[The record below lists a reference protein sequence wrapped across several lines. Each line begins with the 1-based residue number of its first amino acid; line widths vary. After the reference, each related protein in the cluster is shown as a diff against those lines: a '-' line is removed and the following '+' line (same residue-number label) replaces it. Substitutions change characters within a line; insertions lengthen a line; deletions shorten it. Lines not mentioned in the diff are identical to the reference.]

1 MCGILG
7 MVGTRWREHVHDA
20 LDTLRAR
27 GPDGHGVVTAG
38 AAVFGHRRLAIIDLA
53 GGAQP
58 MQSEDRRWTLAY
70 NGEIY
75 NFRELRAELQAQ
87 GWPFHTQSD
96 TEVLLQGWR
105 AWGETL
111 LDRLDG
117 IYAFALWDAQ
127 TQHLL
132 LARDRVGVKP
142 LFYATLD
149 GGLVFA
155 STLAP
160 FFALPGFPRRL
171 DHEALRDY
179 LACQAVQS
187 PHSILRDVRQLPP
200 ASLLQFEH
208 ESARLTMRRYW
219 QPPAPRTSAPAFS
232 DALEAVDAALRESV
246 RRQMVADVPL
256 GAFLSGG
263 IDSGLMVHYMAQA
276 GVRPLKTFNI
286 RFAQAGFDETP
297 AARAVAGLYATEHTV
312 IDAPAIDAAAFAT
325 AIAAL
330 DQPLADPAYVAT
342 HELSRFTREAVTVAI
357 SGDGGDELFAGYP
370 RFSQTEDRFPDSLAR
385 RLLRTGARAGWL
397 PGSLLRRG
405 LAGREMMLYRQVELG
420 PFTHSRKDLGRY
432 LRPAALAAC
441 RPQDTLALWRELTLD
456 YGRGMDSASLMRAD
470 LWTYLSEDCL
480 VKTDRASMNHSLE
493 VRVPLLGNPVLD
505 LVLNWPAGVH
515 YDAGG
520 GKALLR
526 ALARRH
532 LPEVVWN
539 RPKHGFSIPLQHYFN
554 GQWNAACEHYIA
566 RCGELAPFLHA
577 AAVQRLWQAAKR
589 GKASRRLAYTF
600 VVLLIW
606 LDAHPLSNE
615 EESKS

>member
-1 MCGILG
+1 MCGVLG
-7 MVGTRWREHVHDA
+7 AVGTRWRVHVHSA
-20 LDTLRAR
+20 LDSLRPR
-27 GPDGHGVVTAG
+27 GPDGHGMIEAG
-38 AAVFGHRRLAIIDLA
+38 AAVFGHRRLAVIDLA

-58 MQSEDRRWTLAY
+58 MQSEDRRWTLSF

-75 NFRELRAELQAQ
+75 NFRDLRAELGSR
-87 GWPFHTQSD
+87 GWTFKTHSD

-105 AWGETL
+105 AWGEEL

-117 IYAFALWDAQ
+117 IFAFALWDAE
-127 TQHLL
+127 TKRLV

-142 LFYATLD
+142 LFYASLD

-160 FFALPGFPRRL
+160 FFALPGFPRHL
-171 DHEALRDY
+171 DHAALRDY

-187 PHSILRDVRQLPP
+187 PRSFLRDVRQLPP
-200 ASLLQFEH
+200 ASLLQFDYE
-208 ESARLTMRRYW
+208 ERTLGTRRYW
-219 QPPAPRTSAPAFS
+219 RPAAPGTRAPAFD
-232 DALEAVDAALRESV
+232 DALQAVDGALRESV

-263 IDSGLMVHYMAQA
+263 IDSSLMVHYMAEA

-286 RFAQAGFDETP
+286 RFPQIGFDETP
-297 AARAVAGLYATEHTV
+297 AARAVAAQYNTEHTV
-312 IDAPAIDAAAFAT
+312 IDAPDIDAAAFEA
-325 AIAAL
+325 AIARL
-330 DQPLADPAYVAT
+330 DQPLADPAYIT
-342 HELSRFTREAVTVAI
+342 TSELSRLTRRAVTVAI

-370 RFSQTEDRFPDSLAR
+370 RFAQTEEHFPDSPGR
-385 RLLRTGARAGWL
+385 RLLREGVRSGWL

-405 LAGREMMLYRQVELG
+405 LAGREMLLYRQVELG
-420 PFTHSRKDLGRY
+420 PFPRSRKDLGRY
-432 LRPAALAAC
+432 LTPATLAAC
-441 RPQDTLALWRELTLD
+441 APQDTLALWRELSLD
-456 YGRGMDSASLMRAD
+456 YGSGMNTASLMRAD

-505 LVLNWPAGVH
+505 LVLDWPASVH
-515 YDAGG
+515 YDAAG

-532 LPEVVWN
+532 LPQAVWD
-539 RPKHGFSIPLQHYFN
+539 RPKHGFSVPLQHYFN
-554 GQWNAACEHYIA
+554 GQWSAACEHCIA
-566 RCGELAPFLHA
+566 RCAELAPFLNA
-577 AAVQRLWQAAKR
+577 AAVERLWQAAKQ

-606 LDAHPLSNE
+606 LAGHPLSND
-615 EESKS
+615 

>member
-7 MVGTRWREHVHDA
+7 TIGTRWRAHVQSA
-20 LDTLRAR
+20 LDTLRLR
-27 GPDGHGVVTAG
+27 GPDDHGVVEAG

-58 MQSEDRRWTLAY
+58 MQSADRRWTLAF

-75 NFRELRAELQAQ
+75 NFRELRAKLVAET
-87 GWPFHTQSD
+87 WPFHTHSD

-105 AWGETL
+105 AWGEAL

-127 TQHLL
+127 TKRLV

-142 LFYATLD
+142 LFYAALD
-149 GGLVFA
+149 GGLIFA

-160 FFALPGFPRRL
+160 FFALPDFPRRL

-187 PHSILRDVRQLPP
+187 PHSFLRDVRQLPP
-200 ASLLQFEH
+200 ASLLQFDH
-208 ESARLTMRRYW
+208 DGCKLSTRRYW
-219 QPPAPRTSAPAFS
+219 RPAAPSTPAPAFE
-232 DALEAVDAALRESV
+232 DALQAVDNALRESV

-263 IDSGLMVHYMAQA
+263 IDSSLMVHYMAEA

-286 RFAQAGFDETP
+286 RFPQIGFDETP
-297 AARAVAGLYATEHTV
+297 AARAVAVQYNTEHTV
-312 IDAPAIDAAAFAT
+312 IDAPAIDGAAFEA

-330 DQPLADPAYVAT
+330 DQPLADPAYVIT
-342 HELSRFTREAVTVAI
+342 CELSRLTRQAVTVAI

-370 RFSQTEDRFPDSLAR
+370 RFLQTEDRFPDSAGR
-385 RLLRTGARAGWL
+385 RLLRQGVGAGWL

-405 LAGREMMLYRQVELG
+405 LAGRQMLLYKQVELG
-420 PFTHSRKDLGRY
+420 PYTHSRKDLGRY
-432 LRPAALAAC
+432 LTPAALAAC
-441 RPQDTLALWRELTLD
+441 APQDTLALWRELSLD
-456 YGRGMDSASLMRAD
+456 YGRGMDTASLMRAD

-493 VRVPLLGNPVLD
+493 VRVPLLGNPLLD
-505 LVLNWPAGVH
+505 LVLDWPASVH
-515 YDAGG
+515 YDAAG

-532 LPEVVWN
+532 LPQAVWD
-539 RPKHGFSIPLQHYFN
+539 RPKHGFSVPLQHYFN
-554 GQWNAACEHYIA
+554 GQWNAACESYIG
-566 RCGELAPFLHA
+566 RCAELAPLLNA
-577 AAVQRLWQAAKR
+577 AAVQRLWQAAKL

-606 LDAHPLSNE
+606 LAKHPLSNV
-615 EESKS
+615 

>member
-7 MVGTRWREHVHDA
+7 TIGTRWREHVDVA
-20 LDTLRAR
+20 LNTLRAR
-27 GPDGHGVVTAG
+27 GPDDCGVVYAG

-53 GGAQP
+53 GGHQP
-58 MQSEDRRWTLAY
+58 MQSEDRRWTLAF

-75 NFRELRAELQAQ
+75 NFRELRAQLETQ
-87 GWPFHTQSD
+87 GWPFRTLSD

-117 IYAFALWDAQ
+117 MFAFALWDAE
-127 TQHLL
+127 TKRLV

-142 LFYATLD
+142 LYFATLD
-149 GGLVFA
+149 SGLVFA

-187 PHSILRDVRQLPP
+187 PHSLLRDVRQLPP
-200 ASLLQFEH
+200 AGLLLFEH
-208 ESARLTMRRYW
+208 ESGRLTTRRYW
-219 QPPAPRTSAPAFS
+219 QPPAQRAGVPSF
-232 DALEAVDAALRESV
+232 DAALHAVDAAIRESV

-263 IDSGLMVHYMAQA
+263 IDSSLMVHYMAEA

-286 RFAQAGFDETP
+286 RFPQAGFDETP
-297 AARAVAGLYATEHTV
+297 AARAVAGQYATEHTV
-312 IDAPAIDAAAFAT
+312 IEAPAIGAAAFET

-342 HELSRFTREAVTVAI
+342 HELSRLTRQAVTVAI
-357 SGDGGDELFAGYP
+357 SGDGGDELFGGYP
-370 RFSQTEDRFPDSLAR
+370 RFSQTEDRFPDSFGR
-385 RLLRTGARAGWL
+385 RLLRAGVRAGWL

-405 LAGREMMLYRQVELG
+405 LAGREMMLYRHVELG
-420 PFTHSRKDLGRY
+420 PYERSRKDLGRY
-432 LRPAALAAC
+432 LDPAALAAC
-441 RPQDTLALWRELTLD
+441 QPQETLALWRELTLV
-456 YGRGMDSASLMRAD
+456 YGRGMDTASLMRAD

-505 LVLNWPAGVH
+505 LVLDWPAGVH
-515 YDAGG
+515 YDAAG

-532 LPEVVWN
+532 LPEAVWN
-539 RPKHGFSIPLQHYFN
+539 RPKHGFSVPLQHYFD
-554 GQWNAACEHYIA
+554 GQWKATCEHYIA
-566 RCGELAPFLHA
+566 RCEELAPFLNA
-577 AAVQRLWQAAKR
+577 AAVRQLWQAAKR
-589 GKASRRLAYTF
+589 RKASRRLAYTF

-606 LDAHPLSNE
+606 LARNRITDNL
-615 EESKS
+615 

>member
-7 MVGTRWREHVHDA
+7 IVDTRWREHVHDA
-20 LDTLRAR
+20 LDTLRPR
-27 GPDGHGVVTAG
+27 GPDDHGVVDAG
-38 AAVFGHRRLAIIDLA
+38 AAVFGHRRLAVIDLA

-58 MQSEDRRWTLAY
+58 MQSEDRRWTLVF

-87 GWPFHTQSD
+87 GWPFHTHSD

-117 IYAFALWDAQ
+117 IFAFALWDAE
-127 TQHLL
+127 TKRLL

-149 GGLVFA
+149 GGLIFA
-155 STLAP
+155 STLTP

-187 PHSILRDVRQLPP
+187 PHSFLRDVRQLPP
-200 ASLLQFEH
+200 ASLLLFEY
-208 ESARLTMRRYW
+208 ESGQLTTRRYW
-219 QPPAPRTSAPAFS
+219 QPPAPRAAAPSLS

-263 IDSGLMVHYMAQA
+263 IDSSLMVHYMAEV
-276 GVRPLKTFNI
+276 GMRPLKTFNI
-286 RFAQAGFDETP
+286 RFPQAGFDETP
-297 AARAVAGLYATEHTV
+297 AARAVADQYATEHTV
-312 IDAPAIDAAAFAT
+312 IDAPAIDAAAFEA

-330 DQPLADPAYVAT
+330 DQPLADPAYVT
-342 HELSRFTREAVTVAI
+342 TSELSRLTRQAVTVAI

-370 RFSQTEDRFPDSLAR
+370 RFSQTEDRFPDSLGR
-385 RLLRTGARAGWL
+385 RLLRSGARSGWL
-397 PGSLLRRG
+397 PGGLLRRG
-405 LAGREMMLYRQVELG
+405 LAGREMMLYKQVELG
-420 PFTHSRKDLGRY
+420 PFTRSRKDLGSY
-432 LRPAALAAC
+432 LNPAALAAC
-441 RPQDTLALWRELTLD
+441 QPQDTLALWRDLTLD
-456 YGRGMDSASLMRAD
+456 YGRGMDTASLMRAD

-480 VKTDRASMNHSLE
+480 VKTDRASMNQSLE

-505 LVLNWPAGVH
+505 LVLDWPAAVH
-515 YDAGG
+515 YDADG

-532 LPEVVWN
+532 LPEAVWN
-539 RPKHGFSIPLQHYFN
+539 RPKHGFSVPLQHYFN

-566 RCGELAPFLHA
+566 RCEELAPFLNA
-577 AAVQRLWQAAKR
+577 AAVQRLWQAAKQR
-589 GKASRRLAYTF
+589 KASRRLAYTF

-606 LDAHPLSNE
+606 LAGHPLSND
-615 EESKS
+615 

>member
-7 MVGTRWREHVHDA
+7 MVGTRWREHVRDA
-20 LDTLRAR
+20 LDTLQLR
-27 GPDGHGVVTAG
+27 GPDDQGVVAAG

-58 MQSEDRRWTLAY
+58 MQSEDRRWTLAF

-75 NFRELRAELQAQ
+75 NFRELRQELEGQA
-87 GWPFHTQSD
+87 WPFRTHSD
-96 TEVLLQGWR
+96 TEVLFQGWR
-105 AWGETL
+105 AWGEAL
-111 LDRLDG
+111 LDKLDG
-117 IYAFALWDAQ
+117 IFAFALWDAE
-127 TQHLL
+127 TQRLV

-142 LFYATLD
+142 LFYATPD
-149 GGLVFA
+149 GGLIFA

-179 LACQAVQS
+179 LACQAVLS
-187 PHSILRDVRQLPP
+187 PHSFLRDVRQLPP
-200 ASLLQFEH
+200 ASVLLYEH
-208 ESARLTMRRYW
+208 ESGRLSTRRYW
-219 QPPAPRTSAPAFS
+219 RPPAPQAAAPCFA
-232 DALEAVDAALRESV
+232 DATEAVDAAVRESV

-263 IDSGLMVHYMAQA
+263 IDSGLMVHYMAEA

-286 RFAQAGFDETP
+286 RFPQAGFDETP
-297 AARAVAGLYATEHTV
+297 AARAVASQYATEHTV
-312 IDAPAIDAAAFAT
+312 IDAPAIDAAAFEA

-342 HELSRFTREAVTVAI
+342 HELSRLTRQAVTVAI

-370 RFSQTEDRFPDSLAR
+370 RFSHTEDRFPDSLGR
-385 RLLRTGARAGWL
+385 RLLRSGARAGWL
-397 PGSLLRRG
+397 PGAVLRRG

-420 PFTHSRKDLGRY
+420 PFAGSRKDLGRY
-432 LRPAALAAC
+432 LRPAALNAC
-441 RPQDTLALWRELTLD
+441 RPQDTLALWRGLVLD
-456 YGRGMDSASLMRAD
+456 YRRGMDTASLMRAD

-480 VKTDRASMNHSLE
+480 VKTDRASMNQSLE

-505 LVLNWPAGVH
+505 LVLHWPASVH
-515 YDAGG
+515 YNADG

-532 LPEVVWN
+532 LPAAVWN
-539 RPKHGFSIPLQHYFN
+539 RPKHGFSVPLEHYFN

-566 RCGELAPFLHA
+566 SCDKLAPFLNS
-577 AAVQRLWQAAKR
+577 AAVQQLWQAAKQR
-589 GKASRRLAYTF
+589 KASRRLAYTF

-606 LDAHPLSNE
+606 LDRHRVEL
-615 EESKS
+615 

>member
-7 MVGTRWREHVHDA
+7 MVGTSWREHIHAA
-20 LDTLRAR
+20 LDTLRRR
-27 GPDGHGVVTAG
+27 GPDDHGAVNAG

-53 GGAQP
+53 GGHQP
-58 MQSEDRRWTLAY
+58 MQSEDRRWTLAF

-75 NFRELRAELQAQ
+75 NFRELRQELEAM
-87 GWPFHTQSD
+87 GWRFHTHSD

-117 IYAFALWDAQ
+117 IYAFALWDAEAQ
-127 TQHLL
+127 RLV

-142 LFYATLD
+142 LYYAALD
-149 GGLVFA
+149 GGLIFA

-187 PHSILRDVRQLPP
+187 PHSFLRDVRQLPP
-200 ASLLQFEH
+200 ASLMLFEQ
-208 ESARLTMRRYW
+208 EGGRMTTRRYW
-219 QPPAPRTSAPAFS
+219 QPAAPHAAPSFS
-232 DALEAVDAALRESV
+232 EAQDAVDVALRESV

-263 IDSGLMVHYMAQA
+263 IDSSLIVHYMAEA
-276 GVRPLKTFNI
+276 GVHPLKTFNI
-286 RFAQAGFDETP
+286 RFPQEGFDETP

-312 IDAPAIDAAAFAT
+312 IDAPTIDAAAFEA

-342 HELSRFTREAVTVAI
+342 NELSRLTRQAVTVAI

-370 RFSQTEDRFPDSLAR
+370 RYSQSEDRFPDSLGRRFLRAGAR
-385 RLLRTGARAGWL
+385 RGWL

-405 LAGREMMLYRQVELG
+405 LAGREMLLYKQVELG
-420 PFTHSRKDLGRY
+420 PYPRTRKDLARY
-432 LRPAALAAC
+432 LSPAALAAC
-441 RPQDTLALWRELTLD
+441 QPQDTLALWRDLTLD
-456 YGRGMDSASLMRAD
+456 YGRGMDTASLMRAD

-505 LVLNWPAGVH
+505 LVLEWPASVH

-532 LPEVVWN
+532 LPEAVWN
-539 RPKHGFSIPLQHYFN
+539 RPKHGFSVPLEHYFN
-554 GQWNAACEHYIA
+554 GQWNATCEHYIG
-566 RCGELAPFLHA
+566 RCKELAPFLNA
-577 AAVQRLWQAAKR
+577 AAVRQLWQTAKQR
-589 GKASRRLAYTF
+589 KGSRRLAYTF
-600 VVLLIW
+600 VVLLVW
-606 LDAHPLSNE
+606 LAGHPLS
-615 EESKS
+615 SD

>member
-7 MVGTRWREHVHDA
+7 AVGTRWREHIPAA
-20 LDTLRAR
+20 LDSLRAR
-27 GPDGHGVVTAG
+27 GPDDHGVVDAG

-58 MQSEDRRWTLAY
+58 MQSADRRWTLAF

-75 NFRELRAELQAQ
+75 NFRELRAELETQAC
-87 GWPFHTQSD
+87 PFHTHSD
-96 TEVLLQGWR
+96 TEVLLQGWL
-105 AWGETL
+105 AWGEKL

-117 IYAFALWDAQ
+117 IFAFALWDAK
-127 TQHLL
+127 TQRLV
-132 LARDRVGVKP
+132 LARDRVGIKP
-142 LFYATLD
+142 LFYTTLD
-149 GGLVFA
+149 NGLIFA

-171 DHEALRDY
+171 DYAALRDY

-187 PHSILRDVRQLPP
+187 PHSFLRDVHQLPP
-200 ASLLQFEH
+200 ASLLQFDY
-208 ESARLTMRRYW
+208 ESGKLSTRRYW
-219 QPPAPRTSAPAFS
+219 RPATPHAPAPCF
-232 DALEAVDAALRESV
+232 DAALQAVDAALRESV

-263 IDSGLMVHYMAQA
+263 IDSGLMVHYMAEA

-286 RFAQAGFDETP
+286 RFPQAGFDETS
-297 AARAVAGLYATEHTV
+297 AARAVAGRYATEHTV
-312 IDAPAIDAAAFAT
+312 IDAPTIDAAAFEA

-342 HELSRFTREAVTVAI
+342 SELSRLTRRAVTVAI

-370 RFSQTEDRFPDSLAR
+370 RFSQTEDRFPDSLGR

-405 LAGREMMLYRQVELG
+405 LAGRDMMLYKQVELG
-420 PFTHSRKDLGRY
+420 PFARSRKDLGRY
-432 LRPAALAAC
+432 LDPGALAAC
-441 RPQDTLALWRELTLD
+441 RPQDTLELWRSLTLE
-456 YGRGMDSASLMRAD
+456 YGHGMDTAGLMRAD

-505 LVLNWPAGVH
+505 LVLDWPASVH

-526 ALARRH
+526 ALARQH
-532 LPEVVWN
+532 LPAAVWD
-539 RPKHGFSIPLQHYFN
+539 RPKHGFSVPLQHYFN
-554 GQWNAACEHYIA
+554 GQWNTACEHYIA
-566 RCGELAPFLHA
+566 RCGELAPFLNA
-577 AAVQRLWQAAKR
+577 VAVQRLWQAAKQ

-606 LDAHPLSNE
+606 LAGHGISSN
-615 EESKS
+615 

>member
-7 MVGTRWREHVHDA
+7 TIDTRWREHIHSA

-27 GPDGHGVVTAG
+27 GPDDHGVVQAG
-38 AAVFGHRRLAIIDLA
+38 AAVFGHRRLSIIDLVS
-53 GGAQP
+53 GHQP
-58 MQSEDRRWTLAY
+58 MQSGDHRWTLVF

-75 NFRELRAELQAQ
+75 NFRELRAELQSRGFLFQ
-87 GWPFHTQSD
+87 TQSD
-96 TEVLLQGWR
+96 TEVLLQGWL
-105 AWGETL
+105 AWGESL
-111 LDRLDG
+111 LARLDG
-117 IYAFALWDAQ
+117 IFAFALWDAQ
-127 TQHLL
+127 TKRLV

-149 GGLVFA
+149 GGLTFA

-171 DHEALRDY
+171 NYEALRDY

-187 PHSILRDVRQLPP
+187 PHTFLRDVRQLPP
-200 ASLLQFEH
+200 ASLLSYEA
-208 ESARLTMRRYW
+208 EGARLTLRRYW
-219 QPPAPRTSAPAFS
+219 QPSAPQAS
-232 DALEAVDAALRESV
+232 APEIDDAVRAADAAVRESV

-263 IDSGLMVHYMAQA
+263 IDSSLMVHYMAEA

-286 RFAQAGFDETP
+286 RFPQEDFDETP
-297 AARAVAGLYATEHTV
+297 AARAVAGQYATEHTV
-312 IDAPAIDAAAFAT
+312 IDAPAIDAAAFEA

-330 DQPLADPAYVAT
+330 DQPLADPAYVPT
-342 HELSRFTREAVTVAI
+342 NELSRLTRQAVTVAI

-370 RFSQTEDRFPDSLAR
+370 RFAQTEDRFPDSLGR
-385 RLLRTGARAGWL
+385 RLLRSGARAGWL

-420 PFTHSRKDLGRY
+420 PFGNSRKDLARY
-432 LRPAALAAC
+432 LNPLALAAC
-441 RPQDTLALWRELTLD
+441 HPNDTLQLWRELTLS
-456 YGRGMDSASLMRAD
+456 YGRGMDTAGLMRAD

-480 VKTDRASMNHSLE
+480 VKTDRASMNHGLE

-505 LVLNWPAGVH
+505 LVLDWPASVH
-515 YDAGG
+515 YDAHG

-526 ALARRH
+526 ALARRY
-532 LPEVVWN
+532 LPETVWN
-539 RPKHGFSIPLQHYFN
+539 RPKHGFSVPLQHYFN
-554 GQWNAACEHYIA
+554 GQWNTACEHYIA
-566 RCGELAPFLHA
+566 ACDKLAPFLDA
-577 AAVQRLWQAAKR
+577 AAVLRLWQAAKQGR
-589 GKASRRLAYTF
+589 ASRRLAYTF

-606 LDAHPLSNE
+606 LERHQLE
-615 EESKS
+615 L

>member
-7 MVGTRWREHVHDA
+7 TIGTRWREHVRDA
-20 LDTLRAR
+20 LDTLRPR
-27 GPDGHGVVTAG
+27 GPDDHDMVDAG
-38 AAVFGHRRLAIIDLA
+38 AAVFGHRRLAVIDLA
-53 GGAQP
+53 GGHQP
-58 MQSEDRRWTLAY
+58 MQSEDRRWTLAF

-75 NFRELRAELQAQ
+75 NFKELRSELEAR
-87 GWPFHTQSD
+87 GWPFHTHSD

-105 AWGETL
+105 AWGESL

-117 IYAFALWDAQ
+117 IFAFALWDVE
-127 TQHLL
+127 TKRLV

-149 GGLVFA
+149 GGLIFA

-187 PHSILRDVRQLPP
+187 PHSFLRDVRQLPP
-200 ASLLQFEH
+200 AGMLVFEH
-208 ESARLTMRRYW
+208 GSGRLTTRGYW
-219 QPPAPRTSAPAFS
+219 RPPAPRTAAPSF
-232 DALEAVDAALRESV
+232 DEALHMVDAALRESV

-263 IDSGLMVHYMAQA
+263 IDSSLMVHYMADA
-276 GVRPLKTFNI
+276 GVWPLKTFNI

-297 AARAVAGLYATEHTV
+297 AARAVADQYATEHTV
-312 IDAPAIDAAAFAT
+312 IDAPAIDAGAFEAA
-325 AIAAL
+325 IGAL

-342 HELSRFTREAVTVAI
+342 HELSRFTRKAVTVAI

-370 RFSQTEDRFPDSLAR
+370 RFSQTEDLFPDSFGR
-385 RLLRTGARAGWL
+385 SLLRTGVRAGWL
-397 PGSLLRRG
+397 PGDLLRRG
-405 LAGREMMLYRQVELG
+405 LAGREMMLYRHVELG

-432 LRPAALAAC
+432 LSPAALAAC
-441 RPQDTLALWRELTLD
+441 QPQDTLARWRDLTLD
-456 YGRGMDSASLMRAD
+456 YGSGMDTASLMRAD
-470 LWTYLSEDCL
+470 LWTYMSEDCL
-480 VKTDRASMNHSLE
+480 VKTDRASMNQGLE

-505 LVLNWPAGVH
+505 LVLDWPASVH
-515 YDAGG
+515 YDADG

-532 LPEVVWN
+532 LPEAVWN
-539 RPKHGFSIPLQHYFN
+539 RPKHGFSVPLQHYFN
-554 GQWNAACEHYIA
+554 GQWNAACEHYVG
-566 RCGELAPFLHA
+566 RCKELAPFLNA
-577 AAVQRLWQAAKR
+577 AAVQQLWQAAKKR
-589 GKASRRLAYTF
+589 KSSRRLAYTF

-606 LDAHPLSNE
+606 LERHQITA
-615 EESKS
+615 

>member
-7 MVGTRWREHVHDA
+7 TVGTRWREHVRDA
-20 LDTLRAR
+20 LDTLRLR
-27 GPDGHGVVTAG
+27 GPDDHGVAVAG
-38 AAVFGHRRLAIIDLA
+38 AAVLGHRRLAIIDLA
-53 GGAQP
+53 GGRQP
-58 MQSEDRRWTLAY
+58 MQSEDHRWTLVF

-75 NFRELRAELQAQ
+75 NFRELRSELQAQ
-87 GWPFHTQSD
+87 GCSFHTHSD

-111 LDRLDG
+111 LDRIDG
-117 IYAFALWDAQ
+117 IFAFALWDAA
-127 TQHLL
+127 TKRLA

-142 LFYATLD
+142 LFYAVSDD
-149 GGLVFA
+149 GLTFA

-179 LACQAVQS
+179 LACQAIQS
-187 PHSILRDVRQLPP
+187 PHSFLRDVRQLPP
-200 ASLLQFEH
+200 ASLLLFEH
-208 ESARLTMRRYW
+208 ESGRLTMRRYW
-219 QPPAPRTSAPAFS
+219 HPPAPQAAAPAFS
-232 DALEAVDAALRESV
+232 DAVEAVDTALRESL

-263 IDSGLMVHYMAQA
+263 IDSSLMVHYMAEA

-286 RFAQAGFDETP
+286 RFPQAGFDETQ
-297 AARAVAGLYATEHTV
+297 AARAVASRYATEHSV
-312 IDAPAIDAAAFAT
+312 IDAPAIDAAAFEA

-330 DQPLADPAYVAT
+330 DQPLADPAYVTT
-342 HELSRFTREAVTVAI
+342 HELSRFTRQAVTVAI

-370 RFSQTEDRFPDSLAR
+370 RFSQSEDRFPASLGR

-405 LAGREMMLYRQVELG
+405 LAGREMMLYRHVELG
-420 PFTHSRKDLGRY
+420 PFTGSRKDLGRY
-432 LRPAALAAC
+432 LDPAALAAC
-441 RPQDTLALWRELTLD
+441 RPQDTLALWRGLTLD
-456 YGRGMDSASLMRAD
+456 YGRGMDTASLMRAD

-480 VKTDRASMNHSLE
+480 AKTDRASMNHSLE

-505 LVLNWPAGVH
+505 LVLDWPASVH
-515 YDAGG
+515 YDADG

-532 LPEVVWN
+532 LPEAVWN
-539 RPKHGFSIPLQHYFN
+539 RPKHGFSVPLQHYFN
-554 GQWNAACEHYIA
+554 GQWNAACEHYIG
-566 RCGELAPFLHA
+566 RCDELAPFLNA
-577 AAVQRLWQAAKR
+577 AAVRRLWQAAKQ

-606 LDAHPLSNE
+606 LAGHPLSND
-615 EESKS
+615 

>member
-7 MVGTRWREHVHDA
+7 MIGTRWREHVHAA
-20 LDTLRAR
+20 LDTLRLR
-27 GPDGHGVVTAG
+27 GPDAHGVVEAG

-53 GGAQP
+53 GGHQP
-58 MQSEDRRWTLAY
+58 MQSEDRRWTLVF

-75 NFRELRAELQAQ
+75 NFRELRKELEAQ
-87 GWPFHTQSD
+87 GWPFHTHSD

-111 LDRLDG
+111 LDRIDG
-117 IYAFALWDAQ
+117 IFAFALWDAE
-127 TQHLL
+127 TKRLV

-149 GGLVFA
+149 GGLIFA

-179 LACQAVQS
+179 LACQAAQS
-187 PHSILRDVRQLPP
+187 PHSFLRDVRQLPP
-200 ASLLQFEH
+200 ASLLLFEH
-208 ESARLTMRRYW
+208 ESGRLTMRRYW
-219 QPPAPRTSAPAFS
+219 RPPAPRAAAPSFA
-232 DALEAVDAALRESV
+232 DALQAVDAAIRESV
-246 RRQMVADVPL
+246 RRQMVSDVPL

-263 IDSGLMVHYMAQA
+263 IDSSLIVHYMAEA

-286 RFAQAGFDETP
+286 RFPQAGFDETP
-297 AARAVAGLYATEHTV
+297 VARAVAGQYATEHTV
-312 IDAPAIDAAAFAT
+312 IDAPTIDAAAFEA

-330 DQPLADPAYVAT
+330 DQPLADPAYVTT
-342 HELSRFTREAVTVAI
+342 HELSRFTRQAVTVAI
-357 SGDGGDELFAGYP
+357 SGDGGDELFAGYG
-370 RFSQTEDRFPDSLAR
+370 RFSQTEDRFPDSLGR

-397 PGSLLRRG
+397 PGGLLRRG
-405 LAGREMMLYRQVELG
+405 LAGREMMLYKHVELG
-420 PFTHSRKDLGRY
+420 PFARSRKDLGRY
-432 LRPAALAAC
+432 LNPAALAAC
-441 RPQDTLALWRELTLD
+441 QPQDTLALWRDLTLN
-456 YGRGMDSASLMRAD
+456 YGRGMNTASLMRAD

-480 VKTDRASMNHSLE
+480 VKTDRASMDQSLE

-505 LVLNWPAGVH
+505 LVLDWPASVH
-515 YDAGG
+515 YDADG

-532 LPEVVWN
+532 LPEAVWN
-539 RPKHGFSIPLQHYFN
+539 RPKHGFSVPLQHYFN
-554 GQWNAACEHYIA
+554 GQWNSTCEHYVG
-566 RCGELAPFLHA
+566 RCKELAPFLNA
-577 AAVQRLWQAAKR
+577 AAVHQLWQAAKQR
-589 GKASRRLAYTF
+589 KASRRLAYTF

-606 LDAHPLSNE
+606 LAGHPLSND
-615 EESKS
+615 